1 MAQSVLVHPEKSTT
15 GRSDNGTDLRLAALR
30 AGYGLAA
37 ATVPGLADRFAAER
51 FLTPRRTKRVEAEDD
66 ILSSARTLE
75 LSAPGLGVSK
85 IAAWAWGHG
94 PPVVLVHGWEGRG
107 SQLGGF
113 VEPLVMR
120 GFTAV
125 AFDAPAHGDSP
136 GRRAS
141 LRSFVAAIDAV
152 RVRFGEPY
160 GIVSHSFG
168 SLASL
173 LALAQGLPA
182 KSAVVIAPPSPRER
196 LAWLGRLLGADADR
210 VRAVGARVAEVV
222 GLTVD
227 EVEAPVLARRIST
240 PGLVIHDLRDR
251 EIPYAYGRALAA
263 AWPHARLLTTDGLG
277 HRRILRDPEVI
288 AQSVRF
294 LTAHAPELPA
304 SGDLSRWLDLQA
316 ASMDFAPPAPTIA

>member
-1 MAQSVLVHPEKSTT
+1 VEVE
-15 GRSDNGTDLRLAALR
+15 
-30 AGYGLAA
+30 
-37 ATVPGLADRFAAER
+37 DR
-51 FLTPRRTKRVEAEDD
+51 
-66 ILSSARTLE
+66 ILSSARALH

-107 SQLGGF
+107 SQLGSF
-113 VEPLVMR
+113 VEPLVKR

-125 AFDAPAHGDSP
+125 TFDAPAHGDSP

-152 RVRFGEPY
+152 RARFGEPY

-251 EIPYAYGRALAA
+251 EIPYAYGRALAD

-304 SGDLSRWLDLQA
+304 SGDLSAWLDLQA
-316 ASMDFAPPAPTIA
+316 ASMDFAPSAPTIA